1 MKLHRKFRDEYEIDG
16 ITYEINASFD
26 AILRVI
32 KLLDDNRI
40 HNLARP
46 SIGLKILIGE
56 TLEDYEFEHRIQ
68 IFQDICKMYIEME
81 EPKLDRTGNPVP
93 TPKGEDN
100 AEVLDYEQDAEYI
113 YASFMQAYGIDLI
126 DEQGKLHWNKFK
138 ALLNGLPKGT
148 KVVEVVS
155 IRSWK
160 PSDDKKKRNVA
171 MRELQK
177 TFKLKGKGE

>member
-1 MKLHRKFRDEYEIDG
+1 MQLHRNFKDEIEIDG
-16 ITYEINASFD
+16 KIYEINASFD
-26 AILRVI
+26 VMLKVL
-32 KLLDDNRI
+32 KLLDDERVHEIARI
-40 HNLARP
+40 GV
-46 SIGLKILIGE
+46 GLKLLLGDP
-56 TLEDYEFEHRIQ
+56 LEDYEFEYRIQ
-68 IFQDICKMYIEME
+68 IFRDICKMYIDLQ
-81 EPKLDRTGNPVP
+81 EPNIDDLGNVVP
-93 TPKGEDN
+93 SPPQEN
-100 AEVLDYEQDAEYI
+100 NEVLDYEQDAEYI

-126 DEQGKLHWNKFK
+126 DQQGKLHWNKFK
-138 ALLNGLPKGT
+138 ALLNGLPKDT